1 MELER
6 ELSRLKA
13 LIIDDMGSM
22 RNSLKTQLL
31 QLRITDVDTASNAD
45 DALDRIRKADYDLIL
60 CDYNLNKAT
69 SGQHFLEFLRGQGI
83 LPMHTLFLMVTAEAD
98 YDAVASISEFQPD
111 DYLLKPFTSDAL
123 RARLSRLLERQSAIQ
138 PIMDYLN
145 EKNLN
150 KALIECDK
158 LFDTKWGIEAHRQ
171 KAAILLELGR
181 AEEAKEVYE
190 SVLRLREDLG
200 WAKLGLAKCFL
211 ALGKIEEAKSVTSSV
226 LEKYGNF
233 VAAYDL
239 MADIAEK
246 QEDKTGALD
255 ILKHASSIV
264 PSPRRHRIVAEAA
277 YHANDL
283 ETAKTTYERVI
294 KHTKGSMTEQ
304 STDFLAL
311 AQAHVDSGEPEKALQ
326 VLDTGTKSFGD
337 SGMYGQVKASVKAQ
351 AHIQLGEPELAKK
364 SLDRARNLI
373 RDPQGDLATVSMAK
387 ACLALGEQ
395 EEGIRLLSLAVKAD
409 ENNKQIVAFVKK
421 ALTDSGLE
429 AHVEDIVDP
438 AKREVLA
445 IVSEAASL
453 MRKAK
458 FLEAFDKLDQAFARA
473 PNHVETLLAA
483 AQLNLLWMSQNGFED
498 SYAEKAASYLDKVES
513 IRPGTERTANFRR
526 YLNDL
531 ASRSGK

>member
-1 MELER
+1 MER
-6 ELSRLKA
+6 ELSQLKA

-45 DALDRIRKADYDLIL
+45 DALDRIRKASYDLIL

-83 LPMHTLFLMVTAEAD
+83 LPAHTLFLMVTAEAD
-98 YDAVASISEFQPD
+98 YDAVASVSEFQPD
-111 DYLLKPFTSDAL
+111 DYLLKPFTSEAL
-123 RARLSRLLERQSAIQ
+123 RARLARLLEKQGAIQ
-138 PIMDYLN
+138 PIMDFIN
-145 EKNLN
+145 AKNLP

-158 LFDTKWGIEAHRQ
+158 LLDTKWTVEAHRQ

-181 AEEAKEVYE
+181 PEESKEVYE
-190 SVLRLREDLG
+190 SVLQLRGDLG
-200 WAKLGLAKCFL
+200 WAKLGLARCLL
-211 ALGKIEEAKSVTSSV
+211 ALGKIDEAKSVTGSL
-226 LEKYGNF
+226 LEKNSNF

-246 QEDKTGALD
+246 QDDKSAALD
-255 ILKHASSIV
+255 ILKQASSIV

-283 ETAKTTYERVI
+283 ETARATYERVI

-311 AQAHVDSGEPEKALQ
+311 AQAHVDAGEPEKALQ
-326 VLDTGTKSFGD
+326 VLDAGTKSFGD
-337 SGMYGQVKASVKAQ
+337 SGIYGQVKASVKAQ
-351 AHIQLGEPELAKK
+351 AHVQLGEQDLAKK
-364 SLDRARNLI
+364 SLERAKNLI

-387 ACLALGEQ
+387 ACLVLGEQ

-409 ENNKQIVAFVKK
+409 ENNKKIISFARK
-421 ALTDSGLE
+421 ALVDSGLE

-438 AKREVLA
+438 AKKEVLA

-458 FLEAFDKLDQAFARA
+458 FTEAFDKLDQAFARA
-473 PNHVETLLAA
+473 PDHVETLMAA
-483 AQLNLLWMSQNGFED
+483 AQLNLLWMSQNGYEE
-498 SYAEKAASYLDKVES
+498 SYAQKAASCLDKVES
-513 IRPGTERTANFRR
+513 LDPGTERTANFRR
-526 YLNDL
+526 FLNDL
-531 ASRSGK
+531 ASRSSA